1 MKGSKGQSQAGGE
14 SGKQLD
20 QESGAGD
27 SVLVSVHVELDFAN
41 EAWLLALSRTPTL
54 PTALA
59 SSPSRT
65 LTSLSLMT
73 VPRTLLLNSW
83 LQMPGN
89 TLNLTFLTSHETTD
103 LNWLLWH
110 TGNRSPVLLQPGS
123 RVSLTSH
130 PGQVVLS
137 IFNISHEWAASLLNT
152 SGHQC
157 LVLHILHCPAADTTY
172 TCDLQSP
179 GLTPRRVP
187 VSVTIIQG
195 MWDLGYSWQPPTCLS
210 WELLL
215 DIPCTGQQGGA
226 PEPAWI
232 FAQGR
237 AQARLWSLCP
247 P

>member
-137 IFNISHEWAASLLNT
+137 IFNISHEWA
-152 SGHQC
+152 GEYQC
-157 LVLHILHCPAADTTY
+157 YFEAQGFRWELYYVVRVPLETTDVAWLPDQLFISCA
-172 TCDLQSP
+172 TSP
-179 GLTPRRVP
+179 GFQLRCCVPSTHPTYVVSWIWRRQQRSGEGPVLGGQELVFQLTGHRMQFTLE
-187 VSVTIIQG
+187 S
-195 MWDLGYSWQPPTCLS
+195 
-210 WELLL
+210 
-215 DIPCTGQQGGA
+215 GA
-226 PEPAWI
+226 
-232 FAQGR
+232 
-237 AQARLWSLCP
+237 
-247 P
+247 

>member
-137 IFNISHEWAASLLNT
+137 IFNISHEWAVSLNSQKTLHEGRLVT
-152 SGHQC
+152 VCISQMRKLWLQVLGLVRDPRGAVHQN
-157 LVLHILHCPAADTTY
+157 
-172 TCDLQSP
+172 P
-179 GLTPRRVP
+179 GSSSCSLMPMYSALPRCC
-187 VSVTIIQG
+187 I
-195 MWDLGYSWQPPTCLS
+195 C
-210 WELLL
+210 
-215 DIPCTGQQGGA
+215 
-226 PEPAWI
+226 
-232 FAQGR
+232 F
-237 AQARLWSLCP
+237 
-247 P
+247 

>member
-187 VSVTIIQG
+187 VSVTIIQDGETPPAPRTPHVLPG
-195 MWDLGYSWQPPTCLS
+195 MSP
-210 WELLL
+210 
-215 DIPCTGQQGGA
+215 
-226 PEPAWI
+226 
-232 FAQGR
+232 
-237 AQARLWSLCP
+237 RLATLHRP
-247 P
+247 HVP